1 MMRTLVLVPTY
12 NEAASIRSIVA
23 RIRTAVPEADVLVL
37 DDASP
42 DGTGAIADQLAAADP
57 AVRVVHRPG
66 KAGLGAAYLDGFAR
80 AAAEGYEAVVEIDAD
95 GSHDPAELPAM
106 LSTLASA
113 PADLVIG
120 SRWVPGGAVVNWP
133 RHRLAISRSGNRY
146 ARWML
151 RSRVH
156 DITAGYRAYRVSAL
170 TGLDRAVVSSQ
181 GYCFQVEL
189 AWRIEAAGGRIVEHP
204 ITFVERATGRS
215 KMGPGIVLEALARVT
230 AWGVSARFGRGPSH
244 PPAPRASASPGLPLD

>member
-12 NEAASIRSIVA
+12 NEAESIRSILA
-23 RIRTAVPEADVLVL
+23 RIRAAVPDADVLVL

-42 DGTGAIADQLAAADP
+42 DGTGRIAEEIAAADS
-57 AVRVVHRPG
+57 RIGVVHRAA

-80 AAAEGYEAVVEIDAD
+80 AVADGYEAVVEIDAD

-106 LSTLASA
+106 ITLLESDG
-113 PADLVIG
+113 ADLVIG

-133 RHRLAISRSGNRY
+133 RRRLAISQAGNLY

-151 RSRVH
+151 RSRIR
-156 DITAGYRAYRVSAL
+156 DLTAGFRAYRVTAL
-170 TGLDRAVVSSQ
+170 TGLDRTVVSSQ

-189 AWRIEAAGGRIVEHP
+189 AWRIEAMGGVVREHP
-204 ITFVERATGRS
+204 IAFVERENGQS
-215 KMGPGIVLEALARVT
+215 KMGAGIVLEALARVT
-230 AWGVSARFGRGPSH
+230 AWGVSARFGHGPIR
-244 PPAPRASASPGLPLD
+244 PLADPR

>member
-12 NEAASIRSIVA
+12 NEAESIRSIIA

-42 DGTGAIADQLAAADP
+42 DGTGRIADALAAADP
-57 AVRVVHRPG
+57 GVRVVHRPA

-80 AAAEGYEAVVEIDAD
+80 AAAEGYDAVVEIDAD
-95 GSHDPAELPAM
+95 GSHDPAELPTM
-106 LSTLASA
+106 LELLRSTS
-113 PADLVIG
+113 ADLVIG
-120 SRWVPGGAVVNWP
+120 SRWVPGGSVVNWP
-133 RHRLAISRSGNRY
+133 GHRRSISRAGNRY

-151 RSRVH
+151 RSRIR
-156 DITAGYRAYRVSAL
+156 DITAGFRAYRVSAL
-170 TGLDRAVVSSQ
+170 AGLDRSAVSSQ

-189 AWRIEAAGGRIVEHP
+189 AWRIESAGGRVVEHP

-215 KMGPGIVLEALARVT
+215 KMGPGIVIEALARVT
-230 AWGVSARFGRGPSH
+230 AWGVSARFGLGPTR
-244 PPAPRASASPGLPLD
+244 PPALADEG